1 MPRPT
6 SAGTSRG
13 LSSRSKLSGNQ
24 GDDPDQ
30 IRVVIVDDSHRTAAS
45 LSRLLAFEASFEVV
59 GTAHAARLARTE
71 VARLK
76 PQVVVMDVNLPD
88 QDGIA
93 LARDLRA
100 EHPGL
105 GIVLISV
112 EESPA
117 LRRRGQQAGAAAYLL
132 KPFEGEELVAAVRGA
147 VPQDARSTRHPAP
160 RRRVAPA
167 ESTQELPVAR
177 SRRGHLDTLPPTPAA
192 AAPEAAKPVE
202 AAKPEEPPAPPL
214 PPPPPLRPRGRNE
227 AGHVIAIFSGKGGVG
242 KSVVAL
248 NLAAMVGTET
258 GDDVALIDL
267 DLQFGD
273 LAVLLGLQ
281 PKDTIADVSAAKDVD
296 AAFLGSLMPE
306 APGNLRVLCSPLS
319 PELADLVRPEHVAIV
334 IDTLKAAFDYVVVD
348 LSQHLDD
355 VSLTALDKADR
366 IVLLIDNN
374 LPAIKDAKLA
384 FRLFATLG
392 IPGERIV
399 MVLNRANAPSEVTVT
414 QIEANLQWKV
424 GVKVPSEGG
433 LVLRSVQRAV
443 PAVLM
448 EPDSEFALSVRELA
462 GTLIPLPDAGRE
474 AGRRV
479 RRGLFSRR

>member
-1 MPRPT
+1 MV
-6 SAGTSRG
+6 
-13 LSSRSKLSGNQ
+13 L
-24 GDDPDQ
+24 
-30 IRVVIVDDSHRTAAS
+30 
-45 LSRLLAFEASFEVV
+45 
-59 GTAHAARLARTE
+59 
-71 VARLK
+71 
-76 PQVVVMDVNLPD
+76 DVNLPD

-100 EHPGL
+100 DHPGL

-132 KPFEGEELVAAVRGA
+132 KPFEGEELVSAVRTA
-147 VPQDARSTRHPAP
+147 VAQEARSTRPPAP
-160 RRRVAPA
+160 RRRAAPA
-167 ESTQELPVAR
+167 ESTQELPVTR
-177 SRRGHLDTLPPTPAA
+177 SRRGHLDTVPPVPA
-192 AAPEAAKPVE
+192 PAKPVDP
-202 AAKPEEPPAPPL
+202 AKSEEPLAPPP

-227 AGHVIAIFSGKGGVG
+227 AGHVIVVFSGKGGVG
-242 KSVVAL
+242 KSVLAI

-258 GDDVALIDL
+258 GEDVALVDL

-281 PKDTIADVSAAKDVD
+281 PVDTIADLPAAAKRVD

-319 PELADLVRPEHVAIV
+319 PELADLVRPEHVATV
-334 IDTLKAAFDYVVVD
+334 IDTLKAAFDYVIVD

-399 MVLNRANAPSEVTVT
+399 MVLNRANAPSEVTVS